1 MSAESRRR
9 PSAAMVVAIVAL
21 VVAMTGSAVA
31 GPLKKLIAGSSI
43 KKHSIAGNRLVN
55 HTLTGQQ
62 INLKKL
68 GTVPAAKQAAS
79 AKTATTAADA
89 TTASNALDL
98 GGQPAASYLPA
109 SKLLRWNFTMNK
121 GDAAHTFTYGPL
133 TFAATCKA
141 DGADTDGE
149 LAVSTTESGTY
160 VSREPDAEPG
170 TGTILTAGG
179 TPYDVTEQ
187 DTSMADDG
195 NSAEF
200 EAFDP
205 NGEVAI
211 FSTAQT
217 IGVAIN
223 TPGADCRFFGSLL
236 NDA

>member
-31 GPLKKLIAGSSI
+31 GPLKTLIAGSSI

-68 GTVPAAKQAAS
+68 GTVPSAKQAAS
-79 AKTATTAADA
+79 AKTATNAATAA
-89 TTASNALDL
+89 NALEL
-98 GGQPAASYLPA
+98 GGQPAAGYLPA
-109 SKLLRWNFTMNK
+109 SKVLRWDFAMNK

-133 TFAATCKA
+133 TFVATCKA
-141 DGADTDGE
+141 DGGNTDGE
-149 LAVSTTESGTY
+149 LAVTTTESGTY

-170 TGTILTAGG
+170 AGTILNAGG
-179 TPYDVTEQ
+179 TPYNVAEQ
-187 DTSMADDG
+187 DTSMTDDG

-223 TPGADCRFFGSLL
+223 APAGCRFFGALL